1 MLLKAILTTTTLYI
15 VDFHLK
21 QTTREVSEFGSW

>member
-1 MLLKAILTTTTLYI
+1 MLLKTILTTTLYI

-21 QTTREVSEFGSW
+21 EITREVSEFDSW